1 MSGVQFSSFYFAKE
15 LKKYKEINYQILLP
29 KKGEFSE
36 LCHVCSIPYKVYNA
50 MPYLSTSFSF
60 FTDSFRIP
68 NPLAWVFNMFSI
80 TYNGI
85 IIRPIIKMQPKAVV
99 LSKGLLSHFVSII
112 ACIDA
117 NNFLIWHL
125 QDLVSNRY
133 GGLLRF
139 LFNFFAKNNPNSI
152 ICDGKSI
159 KSILTTRIK
168 TKCKIV
174 LNGIDE
180 NEFQRDEAK
189 RKNIRHEFDI
199 PSSAYVIGHVG
210 RITPW
215 KGQEILLDAFIKYSV
230 KNTNAYLLLIGD
242 SMFDNDKY
250 YKKLKSKISD
260 AGLNHR
266 IKMPGFRSDL
276 DAIYSALDLYI
287 YPSLEKDTSPLA
299 LLSAL
304 VSGLPVFISRIPSL
318 KEIGDIVPALRSFD
332 VSNKD
337 ELINILVEF
346 EDSIKRNKIGP
357 KIQKEAII
365 SFSISRHTEDL
376 LSIIRSSIR

>member
-15 LKKYKEINYQILLP
+15 LKNYKEINYQILLP

-139 LFNFFAKNNPNSI
+139 LYNFFAKNNPNSI

-159 KSILTTRIK
+159 KSILNTRIK

-199 PSSAYVIGHVG
+199 PSGAYVIG
-210 RITPW
+210 
-215 KGQEILLDAFIKYSV
+215 
-230 KNTNAYLLLIGD
+230 N
-242 SMFDNDKY
+242 
-250 YKKLKSKISD
+250 
-260 AGLNHR
+260 
-266 IKMPGFRSDL
+266 
-276 DAIYSALDLYI
+276 
-287 YPSLEKDTSPLA
+287 
-299 LLSAL
+299 
-304 VSGLPVFISRIPSL
+304 
-318 KEIGDIVPALRSFD
+318 
-332 VSNKD
+332 
-337 ELINILVEF
+337 
-346 EDSIKRNKIGP
+346 
-357 KIQKEAII
+357 
-365 SFSISRHTEDL
+365 
-376 LSIIRSSIR
+376 